1 MMVVMAYQILQ
12 ANSRKDLE
20 ELVMDEIRKGW
31 QPMGGVCIAEGIFYQ
46 AMIGS

>member
-1 MMVVMAYQILQ
+1 MAYEILQ
-12 ANSRKDLE
+12 AGSKQKLE
-20 ELVMDEIRKGW
+20 ELVMEQIRKGW